1 MIKVQ
6 VLKAQSKL
14 IISLAFSELPDMAR
28 IFNQYSF
35 LLLVVIPAT
44 LFILFLLFVGEGSRL
59 KQVAAVLVLAAVVG
73 LFFLIRPGAS
83 SASGSEVEKSL
94 ARSNRPILLEIYSNY

>member
-1 MIKVQ
+1 MIKAP
-6 VLKAQSKL
+6 VLKAQPYL
-14 IISLAFSELPDMAR
+14 IISPALNELSDMTR

-35 LLLVVIPAT
+35 LLLVVFPAV

-59 KQVAAVLVLAAVVG
+59 KQVLAVLVLAAVVG

-83 SASGSEVEKSL
+83 RASGSEVENAL
-94 ARSNRPILLEIYSNY
+94 VASNRPTLLEVYSNY